1 RSSPTSSIT
10 PPRLSSSLPRT
21 LYQMLRPPK
30 PPIVSVSLTPKIVS
44 SPPQRP
50 TSVPGVAQ
58 EIAVAKMARDLALA
72 EALCAATGGSL
83 PTQPTWC
90 PDVNLP
96 PVTALTTT
104 GGKPGQNGW
113 LVTTVTAILTAYDTV
128 GTGVDHTEYSFDN
141 VHWTRYSAPLAIPE
155 GQTTLFFRSLGKNGL
170 LEETRQH
177 LFKVDT
183 IPPLVT
189 GLPAP
194 NFCTLWP
201 PDHRLVTV
209 GTETGLDKIPG
220 SGVDPSSFT
229 LDVTS
234 NEPDS
239 GAGPGDLP
247 GDIVLTGLKIQ
258 LRAERADNGG

>member
-1 RSSPTSSIT
+1 
-10 PPRLSSSLPRT
+10 
-21 LYQMLRPPK
+21 M
-30 PPIVSVSLTPKIVS
+30 
-44 SPPQRP
+44 
-50 TSVPGVAQ
+50 
-58 EIAVAKMARDLALA
+58 AKMARDFA
-72 EALCAATGGSL
+72 EAQALCAATGGSL
-83 PTQPTWC
+83 PTQSSWC

-104 GGKPGQNGW
+104 GGTPGLNGW

-128 GTGVDHTEYSFDN
+128 GTGVDHTEYSFDS
-141 VHWTRYSAPLAIPE
+141 VHWMRYSGPLTMPE

-170 LEETRQH
+170 LEQTRNH

-229 LDVTS
+229 LSVTS
-234 NEPDS
+234 NESDS
-239 GAGPGDLP
+239 GTGPGDLP

-258 LRAERADNGG
+258 VRAERADNGTGRIYTIKGTVKDFAGNLGTCDVTCKVPVK